1 MANDKWSNAPSLV
14 INRERGILYSTA
26 TANNANF
33 MVGSFQI
40 LQTTKNSG
48 GWSLA
53 WNLFFPTTNNQR
65 PTTKMAGW
73 SGVKRGYR
81 SCKAVGLCILLLS
94 LAMIGLPALLVRG
107 CSWSGLSQTRQQGPM
122 VRLQLQTGQ
131 VVTMPLEEYLVGVV
145 AAEMP
150 AEFHPEALKAQ
161 AVAARTYTL
170 LRLSTQNGNNKL
182 FDADLSTDP
191 ENSQGWIPVSE
202 MRRRWGALSFG
213 YYYSKITEAVRDTA
227 GEVVVYRGQLIDPVY
242 HASCGGLGTEDA
254 SAVWGYD
261 VPYLKGVACNWDPP
275 SQQQPVLAAFTYGDL
290 FRRLDIPDKTV
301 PSGAGLG
308 GLVRVLDRTARG
320 RVKDLKVATET
331 FRATDF
337 RKLLNLRSTDFTV
350 KNVGSKV
357 VFETRGYGHAVG
369 MCQWGAQGMALQ
381 GKNYKEILTYYY
393 RGVQVVPYQDSQ
405 P

>member
-1 MANDKWSNAPSLV
+1 MANDKWSIAPSLV

-40 LQTTKNSG
+40 LPTTKNSG
-48 GWSLA
+48 GWSLV

-73 SGVKRGYR
+73 GGVKRGYR
-81 SCKAVGLCILLLS
+81 SCKVVGLCILLFS

-107 CSWSGLSQTRQQGPM
+107 CSWSGPSQTRQQGPM

-191 ENSQGWIPVSE
+191 ENSQAWIPVSE

-213 YYYSKITEAVRDTA
+213 YYYSKITAAIRDTA

-242 HASCGGLGTEDA
+242 YASCGGLGTEDA
-254 SAVWGYD
+254 AAVWGYD

-275 SQQQPVLAAFTYGDL
+275 SQQQPVAAAFTYDDL
-290 FRRLDIPDKTV
+290 FRRLDIPDKAV

-350 KNVGSKV
+350 KDVGSKV